1 MAAVI
6 AGRATG
12 FTTAVATA
20 SKQEG
25 LSGLS
30 CLVSTLPSVSAST
43 AESLTEATATLL
55 SLCRP
60 SVKTPSG
67 AVIPA
72 PVRPWQPGAST
83 PTARAVM
90 SGHLLSHSVGPLVVM
105 EELVMELME
114 ELVVEGNRGGGWV
127 MEEMEGMVLDE
138 VEEVEKL
145 LVVVVIEGM
154 LGVLVAVDVMVVEME
169 VLVEEEVAELI
180 EMVEEDV
187 IVLTDH

>member
-1 MAAVI
+1 
-6 AGRATG
+6 
-12 FTTAVATA
+12 
-20 SKQEG
+20 
-25 LSGLS
+25 
-30 CLVSTLPSVSAST
+30 
-43 AESLTEATATLL
+43 
-55 SLCRP
+55 
-60 SVKTPSG
+60 
-67 AVIPA
+67 
-72 PVRPWQPGAST
+72 
-83 PTARAVM
+83 M

-114 ELVVEGNRGGGWV
+114 ELVVEGNGGGGWV
-127 MEEMEGMVLDE
+127 MEEMEGRVLDE